1 MKTRPLFLVAVPF
14 LLIGIIL
21 PPATAQLGRLPGLQP
36 AFQVTT
42 SYALP
47 PARAQQTVYRLVP
60 QLISGQD
67 VADRVGLLGLQGI
80 GPNQIQQVED
90 GFAVSD
96 GTWDYTLDTE
106 RQFESLLDHRVM
118 TGQTGYSP
126 VIPTVEQC
134 RQLALQFL
142 ANNNLV
148 EGTRYERLSYERT
161 NEILRA
167 FVRLEDSGQPPGNP
181 RVVLREVVFGKYIG
195 STPVIGA
202 GSQVSVF
209 IGDRGQVVG
218 FMSNWMPTVPT
229 GQRLDVVPP
238 AQAAELLKSQLA
250 TANQSLPDPKL
261 QLHQVSAKACRYALQ
276 GFTNKQGQQVLMPIY
291 QFRGQ
296 LTDKRNRT
304 CDFTYRVLAPQNLAE
319 VKRSLDLTIPP
330 ALQPPPLLQQPI
342 VPKMLPR
349 GVIIKRVPP
358 SQQPLH

>member
-21 PPATAQLGRLPGLQP
+21 PPVIAQLARLPALQP

-60 QLISGQD
+60 QLTTGQD

-80 GPNQIQQVED
+80 GPNQIRQVED

-96 GTWDYTLDTE
+96 GTWDYTLDTK

-126 VIPTVEQC
+126 VIPSAEQC
-134 RQLALQFL
+134 RQLALEFL

-167 FVRLEDSGQPPGNP
+167 FVRLEERGQPPGNP

-202 GSQVSVF
+202 GSRVSVF
-209 IGDRGQVVG
+209 IGDEGQVVG
-218 FMSNWMPTVPT
+218 FMSNWMPVVPT

-238 AQAAELLKSQLA
+238 AQAANLLKGQLA
-250 TANQSLPDPKL
+250 TVNQSLPDPKL
-261 QLHQVSAKACRYALQ
+261 QLRQVSAEACRYALQ

-304 CDFTYRVLAPQNLAE
+304 CDFTYRVLAPENLPE

-330 ALQPPPLLQQPI
+330 SLQPPPRPQQPI
-342 VPKMLPR
+342 TPKMWPGGL
-349 GVIIKRVPP
+349 IIKKAPP
-358 SQQPLH
+358 GQEPLQ

>member
-1 MKTRPLFLVAVPF
+1 MKARPLFLVAVLF

-21 PPATAQLGRLPGLQP
+21 PPATAQLGRLAPLRP
-36 AFQVTT
+36 AFQVTI

-47 PARAQQTVYRLVP
+47 PARAQQTIYRLVP
-60 QLISGQD
+60 QLTTGQD
-67 VADRVGLLGLQGI
+67 VADRVRLLGLQGI

-126 VIPTVEQC
+126 VIPSVEQC

-142 ANNNLV
+142 GNNNLV

-167 FVRLEDSGQPPGNP
+167 FVRLEDRAQPPGNP

-195 STPVIGA
+195 GTPVIGA

-218 FMSNWMPTVPT
+218 FMSNWMPAVPT

-238 AQAAELLKSQLA
+238 AQAADLLKSELA
-250 TANQSLPDPKL
+250 TVNQSLPDPKL
-261 QLHQVSAKACRYALQ
+261 QLRQVSAEACRYALQ

-296 LTDKRNRT
+296 LTDKRNET
-304 CDFTYRVLAPQNLAE
+304 CDFTYRVLAPQNLPE

-330 ALQPPPLLQQPI
+330 ALHPPPLLQQP
-342 VPKMLPR
+342 VAPKMLPK
-349 GVIIKRVPP
+349 GVIIKQVPP
-358 SQQPLH
+358 QQQPLQ

>member
-1 MKTRPLFLVAVPF
+1 MKTRPLLLVVVPF

-21 PPATAQLGRLPGLQP
+21 PPATAQLQIFALPGS

-47 PARAQQTVYRLVP
+47 LARAQQTVYRLVP
-60 QLISGQD
+60 QLTTGQD
-67 VADRVGLLGLQGI
+67 VADRVGVLGLQGI
-80 GPNQIQQVED
+80 GPNQIRQVED

-96 GTWDYTLDTE
+96 GTWDYTLDTK

-118 TGQTGYSP
+118 TVQTGYSP
-126 VIPTVEQC
+126 VIPSAEQC
-134 RQLALQFL
+134 RQIALEFL
-142 ANNNLV
+142 GNNNLV
-148 EGTRYERLSYERT
+148 EGTRYEQLRYERT

-167 FVRLEDSGQPPGNP
+167 FVRLADRGQPPGSP

-218 FMSNWMPTVPT
+218 FMSNWMPAVPT
-229 GQRLDVVPP
+229 RQRLDVVPP
-238 AQAAELLKSQLA
+238 GEAADLLKSELA
-250 TANQSLPDPKL
+250 AVNQSLPDPRL
-261 QLHQVSAKACRYALQ
+261 QLHQVSAEACRYALQ

-304 CDFTYRVLAPQNLAE
+304 CDFTYRVLAPQNIAE

-330 ALQPPPLLQQPI
+330 ALQPPPRLQQPI
-342 VPKMLPR
+342 TPKMLPR
-349 GVIIKRVPP
+349 GAIIKEIPP
-358 SQQPLH
+358 RQQLLH